1 MPTKSTKN
9 PPGSAELSGKSGGTA
24 PGLKLALQRAAR
36 ASGVPLRADFRKWI
50 KAALARDAEIVLR
63 IVNESEGRQL
73 NRDFRHKDYATNVL
87 TFVYDD
93 SRILCGDIVLCAPVI
108 EKEAM
113 QQHKDLA
120 AHYAHLTV
128 HGVLHLQGHEH
139 DNDASAAV
147 MERLEAEILGKLG
160 YVNPYEVHPA
170 AGDTAS
176 GKNEVHHA

>member
-1 MPTKSTKN
+1 MPTKSTKKL
-9 PPGSAELSGKSGGTA
+9 PGAAEFPEKSGGKTA
-24 PGLKLALQRAAR
+24 RLKLTLQRATR
-36 ASGVPLRADFRKWI
+36 APGIPRSVDFRKWVT
-50 KAALARDAEIVLR
+50 AALTRDVEIVLR
-63 IVNESEGRQL
+63 IVGESEARQL

-93 SRILCGDIVLCAPVI
+93 PGILCGDIVLCAAVI
-108 EKEAM
+108 EQEAM

-139 DNDASAAV
+139 DDDASAAI

-160 YVNPYEVHPA
+160 YVNPYEAYQV
-170 AGDTAS
+170 AGATDA
-176 GKNEVHHA
+176 GRNEAHRS